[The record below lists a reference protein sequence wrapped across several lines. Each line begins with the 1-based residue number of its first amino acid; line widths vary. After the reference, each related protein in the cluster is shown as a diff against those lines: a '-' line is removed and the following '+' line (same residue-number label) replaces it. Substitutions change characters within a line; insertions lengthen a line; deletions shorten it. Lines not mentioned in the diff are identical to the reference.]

1 MFLALIH
8 AYNVLS
14 DQDTVLIEKDAIERN
29 RKTMDDLTRHFYVQM
44 REMYRNDRD
53 TRMNATYSQGMQ
65 HVPARMLVR
74 RVNGAGVGFEE
85 HGEDMVLEMEAVS
98 GSDDD
103 DDEDDHDDHDSSV
116 EIQVDQTANARVI
129 NGFTQH
135 DTADDDADGLFAAA
149 GPDDA
154 NAALTAEV
162 RAELEELKA
171 SRPSR
176 ERPSS
181 KRLPARS
188 HKAQEPPPEPLP
200 TTPSRAAYR
209 PAEEAVQAEQVQTL
223 LSDPYPAAGD
233 P

>member
-8 AYNVLS
+8 TYNVLS

-29 RKTMDDLTRHFYVQM
+29 RKTMDDLTRHFYVKM
-44 REMYRNDRD
+44 REMYKNDRE
-53 TRMNATYSQGMQ
+53 TRMNATYSQGME
-65 HVPARMLVR
+65 HVPDRMRVR

-85 HGEDMVLEMEAVS
+85 HGEDMVLEMETVS
-98 GSDDD
+98 GSD
-103 DDEDDHDDHDSSV
+103 EDDHGDHDSGV

-135 DTADDDADGLFAAA
+135 DTADDDADGLFGAA

-181 KRLPARS
+181 KRSPARS
-188 HKAQEPPPEPLP
+188 HKAQEPQPPPEPLS
-200 TTPSRAAYR
+200 TTPSRATYR